1 MNMRL
6 EADFSLLVLC
16 VIAFTL
22 AWLLTKRRDAN
33 RSFST
38 ITSIIAAFTMPAFIP
53 AHGEVVMVLPNAS
66 LFTVYNTFSWGA
78 GMVFLLINFIVFSK
92 VFGSIRRK
100 KAI

>member
-1 MNMRL
+1 MRL
-6 EADFSLLVLC
+6 EADISLLVLC
-16 VIAFTL
+16 CIAFFL
-22 AWLLTKRRDAN
+22 AWLITRKKAAN

-38 ITSIIAAFTMPAFIP
+38 ITSLIAAFTMPAFIP
-53 AHGEVVMVLPNAS
+53 AHGEVVMVLPTAS

-78 GMVFLLINFIVFSK
+78 GMVFLLINFIVSSK